1 MIVELRRVA
10 RARTLA
16 ERSIRK
22 VLTQSKSSR
31 GAQRRAPWLVATT
44 LSALVVASPLA
55 SAGEGGV
62 SHILPGA
69 NATLV
74 DLPPSSPGWFFKPM
88 FVNYNGDASARIP
101 TAAGVVA
108 NAEVTTNT
116 LVVGGGYGLEQPVLG
131 GAHFSIA
138 AFVPYSW
145 VDIAGDTAAAG
156 GRRIQ
161 NDVSGLGDVT
171 IVPVLLA
178 WKSGDWQYD
187 FLMPIYAPTGSYELG
202 RLGNTGFN
210 YWTFDPIG
218 GFSYNNAKSGLNAAV
233 HLGLAMNTENSDTEY
248 RSGNLLHVDASLQQN
263 FPLGSGFA
271 NIGAEAWYFQQ
282 VTCDSG
288 AGATLGC
295 FKGRTAGIGP
305 VLGYIHPIGQQKAI
319 FEFKWLPELD
329 TKNRLKGDYFWLK
342 MVYKF

>member
-1 MIVELRRVA
+1 MKSQPTSSNRTSVQAALAVA
-10 RARTLA
+10 VLA
-16 ERSIRK
+16 AYAI
-22 VLTQSKSSR
+22 
-31 GAQRRAPWLVATT
+31 APDAM
-44 LSALVVASPLA
+44 
-55 SAGEGGV
+55 AGEGGV

-74 DLPPSSPGWFFKPM
+74 DLPPSGPGWFVKPM

-108 NAEVTTNT
+108 NVDVTTNT
-116 LVVGGGYGLEQPVLG
+116 LVVGGGYGFEQKVLG
-131 GAHFSIA
+131 GATYAVA
-138 AFVPYSW
+138 AFVPYTW
-145 VDIAGDTAAAG
+145 VDISADTAAAG

-178 WKSGDWQYD
+178 WKAGDWQYD

-202 RLGNTGFN
+202 RLGNTGLN
-210 YWTFDPIG
+210 YWTVDPIV
-218 GFSYNNAKSGLNAAV
+218 GFAYANAKSGFNAAAHV
-233 HLGLAMNTENSDTEY
+233 GLAMNTENDDTQY
-248 RSGNLLHVDASLQQN
+248 KSGNVLHFDASIQQI

-271 NIGAEAWYFQQ
+271 NVGIEGWYFQQ
-282 VTCDSG
+282 VSCDSG

-295 FKGRTAGIGP
+295 FKGRTAGVGP
-305 VLGYIHPIGQQKAI
+305 VLGYIQPIGQDKLI

-329 TKNRLKGDYFWLK
+329 TKNRLDGDYFWLK